1 MPVTTAATTWLDLDT
16 DALVGALGRSPV
28 RFRHRL
34 AAHPLLTVA
43 ALATVADTWR
53 EGWFEHHRADDLPLL
68 LPSGEAE
75 QLEAGT
81 GDVVRA
87 IETNRC
93 WVVLW
98 FLENVD
104 AYRTLLDECLDQ
116 VAAMIGAREGT
127 MGRRGVNAL
136 VSCPRAVVPA
146 HFDLHHN
153 FLLQVEGA
161 KDVTVGFFADPDV
174 AEDEIRDQFEGGNN
188 NARRLPEHATTF
200 HLAPGDGLY
209 IPPYGFHWVQGG
221 PDHSVSL
228 SCGFRT
234 ARSERTELAYICNA
248 RLRRL
253 GLSPKPPMRSEL
265 RDTAKAALVRSK
277 HRAAGA
283 VAAAARRGRRLVR

>member
-1 MPVTTAATTWLDLDT
+1 MPVTTGATTWLDLDPGG
-16 DALVGALGRSPV
+16 LVASLGRSPI

-34 AAHPLLTVA
+34 AAHPLLTVG
-43 ALATVADTWR
+43 ALAAVADTWPAR
-53 EGWFEHHRADDLPLL
+53 WLEHHRADDLPLL

-75 QLEAGT
+75 QLEAGA
-81 GDVVRA
+81 GDVVRG
-87 IETNRC
+87 IDTNRC

-153 FLLQVEGA
+153 FLLQVDGA

-174 AEDEIRDQFEGGNN
+174 AED
-188 NARRLPEHATTF
+188 
-200 HLAPGDGLY
+200 
-209 IPPYGFHWVQGG
+209 
-221 PDHSVSL
+221 
-228 SCGFRT
+228 
-234 ARSERTELAYICNA
+234 
-248 RLRRL
+248 
-253 GLSPKPPMRSEL
+253 
-265 RDTAKAALVRSK
+265 
-277 HRAAGA
+277 
-283 VAAAARRGRRLVR
+283 